1 MTAFHHSNASMDSVS
16 ADAINRRRALAQASS
31 VHRRD
36 ALRIGGAG
44 LLGLTLPRLLQ
55 AQEAAQIS
63 VAHAPKATAKSVI
76 FLFQWG
82 GPSHVDTFDMKL
94 KAPDEYRSKYSAI
107 STSVPGMHVCEHLP
121 ETARVMHR
129 IAQIRTVHHTMN
141 NHNSAGYTAL
151 TGYEPPIDDQRLR
164 DSLDL
169 FPAFGS
175 VVDAVAPGSSQMPTF
190 VSFPHTISDGS
201 TTPGQR
207 ASFLGKIHDPLFIP
221 NDPNAADFRLSQLSL
236 PSDVSLGRLSDRR
249 ELQKIINR
257 QAQQLD
263 ASAAAQGLNAY
274 YEKAISMLNSS
285 QVRDA
290 FDLTAEPTEV
300 RDAYGRTT
308 YGQSCLL
315 ARRLVE
321 SGVKFVTVYFSR
333 SIGGRSKTS
342 GGWDTH
348 GFDDTRMYEILP
360 EWHFPLTDHT
370 LPVLLND
377 LDDRGL
383 LDETLVLWFGEFGR
397 TPKINKNISRD
408 HWPKCYTA
416 LLAGGGVQGGA
427 VHGESDRFG
436 AVPDRDPVTTGDLAA
451 TMYHALGIDHTTEVH
466 DNLNRPLPIANGRP
480 VTSIFG

>member
-1 MTAFHHSNASMDSVS
+1 MNFHQKLAAATAV
-16 ADAINRRRALAQASS
+16 NRR
-31 VHRRD
+31 D
-36 ALRIGGAG
+36 MLRIGGPG
-44 LLGLTLPRLLQ
+44 MLGLTLPKLLQ
-55 AQEAAQIS
+55 AEDAPA
-63 VAHAPKATAKSVI
+63 VAHAPKRKAKSVI

-94 KAPDEYRSKYSAI
+94 NAPEEYRTKYAPI

-121 ETARVMHR
+121 ETAKVMHK

-151 TGYEPPIDDQRLR
+151 TGVEPAIDDQRLR

-175 VVDAVAPGSSQMPTF
+175 VVDKVAPNTNQLPTF

-221 NDPNAADFRLSQLSL
+221 NDPNDANFELSQLSL
-236 PSDVSLGRLSDRR
+236 PSDVSLGRLDNRR
-249 ELQKIINR
+249 ELQKLING
-257 QAQQLD
+257 QARQLD
-263 ASAAAQGLNAY
+263 QSAAAQGLNAY
-274 YEKAISMLNSS
+274 YEKAISMLNSK

-290 FDLTAEPTEV
+290 FDISKEPTEL

-308 YGQSCLL
+308 YGQGCLL

-333 SIGGRSKTS
+333 SIGGRSKTE

-360 EWHFPLTDHT
+360 EFHLPITDHT

-377 LDDRGL
+377 LDTRGM
-383 LDETLVLWFGEFGR
+383 LDETLVMWFGEFGR
-397 TPKINKNISRD
+397 TPKINKSISRD

-416 LLAGGGVQGGA
+416 LLAGGGTIGGS
-427 VHGESDRFG
+427 VYGESDKYG
-436 AVPDRDPVTTGDLAA
+436 AFPDRDPVTTGDLAA
-451 TMYHALGIDHTTEVH
+451 TMYHAMGIDHTIEVK
-466 DNLNRPLPIANGRP
+466 DNFSRPLPIANGRP
-480 VTSIFG
+480 VTDIFA